1 MDERKDMKNENLEE
15 YNNYCSCLVC
25 VVIKKRKE
33 KPMRGMRESS
43 HDGKVDEDQKTG
55 KG

>member
-1 MDERKDMKNENLEE
+1 MKTWKNTTITARVL
-15 YNNYCSCLVC
+15 C
-25 VVIKKRKE
+25 VVVKKRKE
-33 KPMRGMRESS
+33 KPMRGMRELS